1 MSQSHV
7 VVLDTET
14 TGLDQSRDRVIE
26 IGAIKLLDGRP
37 VSKFHAYLNPQG
49 VDSHPDALA
58 VHGIANDFLLDK
70 PTFEDIHAVFLEFVA
85 GSDLVIHNAPFDV
98 GFLDAELERVG
109 YLSKIS
115 EICQVIDTLVLAKK
129 QYPGQKNNLDALCRR
144 FGISISHRS
153 LHGALLDADLL
164 VKVYLQMCVDQ
175 SDLLQMSVGA
185 SLSGEN
191 TTSSFQAWDAP
202 IDVIEASQAEC
213 LAHDDFLE
221 SIQ

>member
-109 YLSKIS
+109 YLSTIS
-115 EICQVIDTLVLAKK
+115 EICRVIDTFVLAKK
-129 QYPGQKNNLDALCRR
+129 QYPGQKNSLDALCKR

-175 SDLLQMSVGA
+175 SDLLQMSTGA
-185 SLSGEN
+185 NSSGGSAM
-191 TTSSFQAWDAP
+191 SSFQAWDAP
-202 IDVIEASQAEC
+202 IDVIEASESEC